1 MAVPTSTVSAG
12 NINDEFRRGYYSY
25 FSLWD
30 ARNGRYGSI
39 NRNSDQYP
47 GGVGRN
53 DYSGYAFSD
62 WRGYDHD
69 AVLARV
75 NLFQRE
81 RNADA
86 DTRATQ
92 YHWNGSYFRQSW
104 QWGTTTLRPWFYMPA
119 GQRCDIYYDNS
130 IGWGSGWTTADRR
143 YYTNYRGYLVNVREP
158 AVYYRN
164 YVGPYTISG
173 EQISVYNRS

>member
-1 MAVPTSTVSAG
+1 MTIPTSIVSASL
-12 NINDEFRRGYYSY
+12 ISLEFGRSY
-25 FSLWD
+25 NSYMSIWH
-30 ARNGRYGSI
+30 ARNGYYGSI
-39 NRNSDQYP
+39 NRSGDQYP

-53 DYSGYAFSD
+53 TNSGYAFSD
-62 WRGYDHD
+62 WFGYNHR
-69 AVLARV
+69 ASQARV
-75 NLFQRE
+75 NLFQTE

-119 GQRCDIYYDNS
+119 GQRCDILYDNN
-130 IGWGSGWTTADRR
+130 IAWGSSWTTADRR
-143 YYTNYRGYLVNVREP
+143 YYTNFRGYLVNVREP
-158 AVYYRN
+158 ARNFRN
-164 YVGPYTISG
+164 YVGPYTLSG